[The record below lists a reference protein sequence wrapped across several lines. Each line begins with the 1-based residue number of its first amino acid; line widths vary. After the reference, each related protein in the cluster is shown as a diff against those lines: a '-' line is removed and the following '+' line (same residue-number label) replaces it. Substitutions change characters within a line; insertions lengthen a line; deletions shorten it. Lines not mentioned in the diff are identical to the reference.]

1 MPVSGAFTT
10 GPLGAAALGGAA
22 GAGFVP
28 VGSGTGEALAVVGG
42 TGAPAATTC
51 LPCTALRLRT
61 TTRVPPAESSTSARP
76 LPSATT
82 ARRSTISIRAASSV
96 VSGMFAGRRAPLRPS
111 PFRGRGDM
119 FGTGADVGGIALS
132 TSREG
137 SRGASRSIAGVDG
150 GVTPL
155 GGATCGASPRARRA
169 ASRAASRARR
179 APFCSRTR
187 RFSGTTSPPTS
198 QRGGQSSVHRSRRRS
213 QAPGSPAAQQAR
225 R

>member
-1 MPVSGAFTT
+1 
-10 GPLGAAALGGAA
+10 
-22 GAGFVP
+22 
-28 VGSGTGEALAVVGG
+28 VVGG
-42 TGAPAATTC
+42 TAAPATTTW

-82 ARRSTISIRAASSV
+82 ARRSMISIRAASSV
-96 VSGMFAGRRAPLRPS
+96 VSGRFAGSVAPLRLWPR
-111 PFRGRGDM
+111 RGRG
-119 FGTGADVGGIALS
+119 GVLCAGAAEGGSALS
-132 TSREG
+132 IRRAG
-137 SRGASRSIAGVDG
+137 LRGASRSIAGVDG

-187 RFSGTTSPPTS
+187 RFSGITSPPTW
-198 QRGGQSSVHRSRRRS
+198 QKGVRSSARRSRRHSR
-213 QAPGSPAAQQAR
+213 APG
-225 R
+225 